1 MDPMEPPKSSPP
13 PLGDDHSDGDDVC
26 EVHKKARE
34 FVALGWLT
42 FAGGPTLD
50 WRGAPWV
57 GNDPK
62 SPKLGAL
69 IRRPGL
75 GIDPKRHEEF
85 VALGRKWP

>member
-1 MDPMEPPKSSPP
+1 MESAPRPPVTKAGALIRRLGLVDPP
-13 PLGDDHSDGDDVC
+13 
-26 EVHKKARE
+26 R
-34 FVALGWLT
+34 
-42 FAGGPTLD
+42 GPFPN

-62 SPKLGAL
+62 PPKSGAFICHL
-69 IRRPGL
+69 GL